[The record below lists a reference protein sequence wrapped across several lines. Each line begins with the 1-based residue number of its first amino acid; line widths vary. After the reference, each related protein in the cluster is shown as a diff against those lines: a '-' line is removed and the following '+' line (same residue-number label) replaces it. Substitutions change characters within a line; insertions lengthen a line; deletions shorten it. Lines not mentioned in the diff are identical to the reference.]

1 MALYRLS
8 CSVKPLTGPRGA
20 GGVMRCVVPAGKR
33 SDPSKTKGFEQII
46 GIGEKPGEQ
55 YAALNALHQV
65 QHGLPLHQLFAPEY
79 RPLWIDMDKRYKE
92 MKEVEKKA
100 AFRAEKNKK
109 IEERKAKAAKNAE
122 SATISI
128 SVASRDAIDDA
139 IQGQAARGALE
150 KPGGSSSASD
160 AASATVKAKLI
171 AFGFT
176 PLDAGSAAERFSNV
190 NDALD
195 FLCLNLDEAELPPS
209 LAPAA
214 DFEVVV
220 FGKKT
225 SEGGAGRRIDAA
237 DAEALAMRLCASRLA
252 AEKALRATDGDSA
265 AALGVLFRS
274 LTASSYTGVETKV
287 DRMALAASERETEQE
302 ALEAIYGSDVCV
314 GVGALKAYPACW
326 AAIVKLSG
334 GVPGLAFL
342 RPVEL
347 CVVDTDGLYPF
358 SPPAVFIAPGDDNL
372 ARARRRAGMRAAA
385 SEVESLRAG
394 CGESDGDAVHVVHGI
409 VSLLS
414 ESSEKELLSAA
425 ASARPAFAASKH
437 SAAAPAASA
446 PLDTRVSKHKSSND
460 DGARKPRWR
469 VPRPVLESRAD
480 QKALAVMTEK
490 RQRLPAAQSRKKIID
505 VIRNNQV
512 TVVSGATGSGKTT
525 QVPQFLLEDARETKE
540 PISVVC
546 TQPRRIAA
554 MSVAERVAA
563 ERCERIGQSIGY
575 QVKLN
580 TKRSEETRLVFC
592 TTGVLLRQM
601 QSDPELE
608 GVTHIL
614 VDEVHER
621 SVETDFVL
629 LLIRDIL
636 RQRPKL
642 RVVLMSAT
650 LDASKFSK
658 YFESAVCKG
667 VPVISIPGRTFPVT
681 ELYLEDAVELTKY
694 RIRPGDKCARKQW
707 AGGRTTG
714 NRSTPGRSSLH
725 GRGISATEAA
735 KVDDPVNDSDED
747 GVPEDWEDADG
758 GDGGGTSMPGTSNG
772 YQAPGTTVVSAKDRE
787 DNAETVKLI
796 DEAQVNID
804 LIDLL
809 VRRLDAGTHDQCA
822 GAILVFLPGMAEISS
837 LVERLSRG
845 SSRLFAMPLHSGVS
859 PDEQT
864 AVFGRPPKGRRKV
877 ICATNIAE
885 TSVTV
890 EDVTIVVDTT
900 RVKEMS
906 FDALNGTSVLAE
918 TFVSQAAA
926 QQRAGR
932 AGRVSKGTCYR
943 LVRRSTFD
951 NKFSPQQEPEIRRV
965 SLEHLVLNLLSIT
978 PAGFAARNPHDFLS
992 KSMDP
997 PESASV
1003 TAAVDNLLA
1012 LGALETVHV
1021 ASGKSGSVRLTA
1033 LGRHL
1038 SGLPVDARIGK
1049 LLIYGALFGCLEAA
1063 LTIAATL
1070 SERSPFF
1077 SPRDKRE
1084 ESRRARDKFKWGQ
1097 SDLLMWVRVYDAWL
1111 DARRAG
1117 GGFRAQ
1123 REFCDSNFLSRKT
1136 LVAIGDARSQLRRQL
1151 LDAGFGSDFSGGD
1164 GGLNRNEKETRVL
1177 RSVICASLY
1186 PNVIRVDLPEA
1197 TFERKAGGTVSKAF
1211 TSRELKM
1218 RSKSGERV
1226 FLHPESINFDEGNY
1240 GSRWL
1245 AYFSKVQTS
1254 RVFVRDATM
1263 VSPYAILLFGGD
1275 IEVRHAHE
1283 QLVVDKWVIFK
1294 APARVAVLVRELRRN
1309 LDGLL
1314 MRKFDNP
1321 GIDVHEDPQ
1330 SRAVSDAIL
1339 RLVLEESR

>member
-1 MALYRLS
+1 M
-8 CSVKPLTGPRGA
+8 KPLGGPRGA
-20 GGVMRCVVPAGKR
+20 GGILRCIVPAGKR
-33 SDPSKTKGFEQII
+33 SDPSKTKGFEQIT

-92 MKEVEKKA
+92 MKESAKKA

-109 IEERKAKAAKNAE
+109 FEERKVKAAKNAE

-139 IQGQAARGALE
+139 LQGQAAPISAANA
-150 KPGGSSSASD
+150 GGSSSASD
-160 AASATVKAKLI
+160 TASAAVKSKLI

-209 LAPAA
+209 FAPAA

-225 SEGGAGRRIDAA
+225 SASGAGRRIDAA
-237 DAEALAMRLCASRLA
+237 DAEALALRLCASRLA
-252 AEKALRATDGDSA
+252 AEKALRATDGDTA
-265 AALGVLFRS
+265 GALGVLFRS
-274 LTASSYTGVETKV
+274 LTASSYVGMKTPPDASEKSEEEQK
-287 DRMALAASERETEQE
+287 ALAATEREMEQE
-302 ALEAIYGSDVCV
+302 ALEAIYGSDVSV
-314 GVGALKAYPACW
+314 GVGAVKAYPTSW
-326 AAIVKLSG
+326 AAVVELSK
-334 GVPGLAFL
+334 GVPGLAF
-342 RPVEL
+342 RRRVQL
-347 CVVDTDGLYPF
+347 CVVDVDGLYPF
-358 SPPAVFIAPGDDNL
+358 SPPAVYIAPGDDKL

-385 SEVESLRAG
+385 SDVESLRG
-394 CGESDGDAVHVVHGI
+394 GFGQHGDEAVHVVHGV

-414 ESSEKELLSAA
+414 EASEKDLLAAA
-425 ASARPAFAASKH
+425 ASARPAFAVSKV
-437 SAAAPAASA
+437 ADATPAAPVPQRSRAG
-446 PLDTRVSKHKSSND
+446 RQKSSRDN
-460 DGARKPRWR
+460 ATRKSSWR

-480 QKALAVMTEK
+480 RKALAAMTEK
-490 RQRLPAAQSRKKIID
+490 RQRLPAAQSREKIID

-525 QVPQFLLEDARETKE
+525 QVPQFLLEDARRTKE
-540 PISVVC
+540 PISIVC

-563 ERCERIGQSIGY
+563 ERCERIGQSVGY

-601 QSDPELE
+601 QSDPELD

-629 LLIRDIL
+629 LLVRDIL

-650 LDASKFSK
+650 LDATKFSA
-658 YFESAVCKG
+658 YFGSAISKD

-681 ELYLEDAVELTKY
+681 ELYLEDAVEFTKY
-694 RIRPGDKCARKQW
+694 RIRAGDKFAKKQW
-707 AGGRTTG
+707 VGGRPGGDRATG
-714 NRSTPGRSSLH
+714 YKPIH
-725 GRGISATEAA
+725 GKGISATEAA
-735 KVDDPVNDSDED
+735 KADDPVEED
-747 GVPEDWEDADG
+747 GEDDVPEDWEDADEG
-758 GDGGGTSMPGTSNG
+758 EVSNASTLEG
-772 YQAPGTTVVSAKDRE
+772 SRSEQAARKNIISAKDRE

-796 DEAQVNID
+796 DEEQVNID
-804 LIDLL
+804 LIDSL
-809 VRRLDAGTHDQCA
+809 VRRLDAETHDQSA
-822 GAILVFLPGMAEISS
+822 GAILVFLPGMAEISG

-864 AVFGRPPKGRRKV
+864 AVFARPPKGRRKV
-877 ICATNIAE
+877 ICSTNIAE

-926 QQRAGR
+926 RQRAGR

-978 PAGFAARNPHDFLS
+978 PSGFAERNPHQFLS
-992 KSMDP
+992 KAMDP
-997 PESASV
+997 PENASV
-1003 TAAVDNLLA
+1003 TAAVNNLLA
-1012 LGALETVHV
+1012 LGALEAVQV
-1021 ASGKSGSVRLTA
+1021 ATGKSGSVRLTA

-1097 SDLLMWVRVYDAWL
+1097 SDLLMWVRAFDAWV
-1111 DARRAG
+1111 DARRGG

-1123 REFCDSNFLSRKT
+1123 RDFCDSNFLSRKT
-1136 LVAIGDARSQLRRQL
+1136 LLAIGDARSQLRRQL
-1151 LDAGFGSDFSGGD
+1151 LDAGFGSDFSGGG

-1177 RSVICASLY
+1177 RAVICASLY
-1186 PNVIRVDLPEA
+1186 PNVVRVDLPET

-1211 TSRELKM
+1211 TSKELKM

-1254 RVFVRDATM
+1254 RVFVRDSTM

-1294 APARVAVLVRELRRN
+1294 SPARVAVLVRELRRN
-1309 LDGLL
+1309 LDGML
-1314 MRKFDNP
+1314 MRKFDDP

-1339 RLVLEESR
+1339 RLILEESR